1 MDARGSVK
9 KQGQEALLAWCQE
22 KTRKHPQWIAQ
33 EVQDFGRSWH
43 DGLAFTVLLCS
54 IAPSVSRDF
63 DLEPCLALSR
73 SDPKKLLAKVFG
85 AAKGLGIAALLE
97 PEDLIGETA
106 EASSETVIMYLSQFY
121 RFEQAKIQEQ
131 KHKST
136 TRESIRFTK
145 PEPAP
150 SSSSS
155 SHSRATASSSGVFV
169 GPGDE
174 SQRPKCVIWY
184 ALLLSSPFISFII
197 IPEHFIPFS
206 FSFFSSRHN
215 PNKKKKCQASG
226 RKHHRVR
233 KGRVPQGML
242 LLLQVQCSHHWSM
255 HKHPGKTPLHCLW
268 KRKL

>member
-106 EASSETVIMYLSQFY
+106 EASSETIIMYLSQFY

-136 TRESIRFTK
+136 SRESVRFTK
-145 PEPAP
+145 PEPAS

-155 SHSRATASSSGVFV
+155 SHSRATVASSGVFV

-184 ALLLSSPFISFII
+184 ALPPSLFSSSPSSFL
-197 IPEHFIPFS
+197 
-206 FSFFSSRHN
+206 
-215 PNKKKKCQASG
+215 
-226 RKHHRVR
+226 HR
-233 KGRVPQGML
+233 P
-242 LLLQVQCSHHWSM
+242 
-255 HKHPGKTPLHCLW
+255 
-268 KRKL
+268 